1 MIKIIYLLLFIIVL
15 IHLFNNIINNI
26 EKFGL
31 ETQFKPKITV
41 TNADTLIKEQKEEEQ
56 KEANQS
62 TNANQTQPTNA
73 NQTQPTNAN
82 QSQPTKDN
90 QVNTDTDINKLVS
103 EKGILADVYKHKYVG
118 CYKDYPETYDTRRIR
133 NKVSDKPISL
143 EECNNFANNAGFKV
157 YGFQNYDNFT
167 GKGDC
172 YVDND
177 LQRAVNFDT
186 TLSDTKLIKGDCTNY
201 KDKKVGVKNSN
212 AVYTT
217 ISPLYE
223 YVGCFKDD
231 NKKYSFDVNKRYIR
245 FAECQ
250 GLAENENYKY
260 FGIQDWG
267 RLHVFKGNC
276 FLSKEFNNKNLEP
289 GLCSTAKAH
298 TILDDLSLLS
308 DRIVGISN
316 SNAIYKRIDVE

>member
-1 MIKIIYLLLFIIVL
+1 MIKIIYLLLFIICL
-15 IHLFNNIINNI
+15 IYLFNNIINNI
-26 EKFGL
+26 ETFGL
-31 ETQFKPKITV
+31 ETQFKPKIIL
-41 TNADTLIKEQKEEEQ
+41 TNADTLIKEQSEEQ
-56 KEANQS
+56 NQPNNTNNTKDTKDTKDTKE
-62 TNANQTQPTNA
+62 QTQPNNTND
-73 NQTQPTNAN
+73 
-82 QSQPTKDN
+82 TKDAK
-90 QVNTDTDINKLVS
+90 DAMYS
-103 EKGILADVYKHKYVG
+103 KGLLADVYKHKYVG

-133 NKVSDKPISL
+133 NKVSDKPITL

-177 LQRAVNFDT
+177 LNRAVNFDT
-186 TLSDTKLIKGDCTNY
+186 TLSDSKLIKGDCANY
-201 KDKKVGVKNSN
+201 KDKKVGLENSN

-231 NKKYSFDVNKRYIR
+231 GKKYTFDVNKRYIR

-289 GLCSTAKAH
+289 GLCSTSKAH

-308 DRIVGISN
+308 DRIVGVSN